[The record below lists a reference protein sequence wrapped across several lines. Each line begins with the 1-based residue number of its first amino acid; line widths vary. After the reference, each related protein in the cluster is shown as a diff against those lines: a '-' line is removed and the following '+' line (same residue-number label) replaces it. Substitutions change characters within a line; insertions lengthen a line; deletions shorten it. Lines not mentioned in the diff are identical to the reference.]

1 MSHSLRMTSTA
12 PTTEL
17 DPASSGEQPYRHGM
31 PWTEEDFAGIMQASR
46 EGCGLEEIAV
56 RIGRSVHALRPQL
69 RRLLPAD
76 ERHLAA
82 DLVLPR
88 LRQLERDGDY
98 DWLAAMAQPTR
109 SPWELRF
116 EAEAARDEWGIGA
129 LSDDE
134 LVALASTVAGAAAQL
149 PAALR
154 RAIAG
159 AVHGRG
165 LEHVVRRCALGAV
178 DEAVDALLDRD
189 GAPWS
194 YDDRSPF

>member
-1 MSHSLRMTSTA
+1 MPHRLRMTSTA
-12 PTTEL
+12 RTTEL
-17 DPASSGEQPYRHGM
+17 DPASPGDPPFRHGM
-31 PWTEEDFAGIMQASR
+31 PWTEDDFAGIMQASR
-46 EGCGLEEIAV
+46 EGCGLEEVAA
-56 RIGRSVHALRPQL
+56 RIGRSAHALRPQL

-88 LRQLERDGDY
+88 LRQPERHGDC
-98 DWLAAMAQPTR
+98 DWLAAMAQPTG

-116 EAEAARDEWGIGA
+116 EAEAERDERGIGA

-134 LVALASTVAGAAAQL
+134 LVALAGAVTGAAAQL

-154 RAIAG
+154 RAVAD
-159 AVHGRG
+159 AVRRRG
-165 LEHVVRRCALGAV
+165 LEHVVRRCAVCVV
-178 DEAVDALLDRD
+178 DEAVDALLGRG
-189 GAPWS
+189 GAPWG